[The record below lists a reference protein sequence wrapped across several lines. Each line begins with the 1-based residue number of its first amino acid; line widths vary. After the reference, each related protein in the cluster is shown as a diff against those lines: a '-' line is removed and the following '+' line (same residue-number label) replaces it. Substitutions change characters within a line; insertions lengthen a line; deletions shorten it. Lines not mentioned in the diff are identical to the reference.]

1 MESLGALW
9 KRQGTKGEFFTGNI
23 EVNGTKLDIVIF
35 SNDKGD
41 NPKRPDYKIYKS
53 QPKEAPF

>member
-53 QPKEAPF
+53 QPKGAPF